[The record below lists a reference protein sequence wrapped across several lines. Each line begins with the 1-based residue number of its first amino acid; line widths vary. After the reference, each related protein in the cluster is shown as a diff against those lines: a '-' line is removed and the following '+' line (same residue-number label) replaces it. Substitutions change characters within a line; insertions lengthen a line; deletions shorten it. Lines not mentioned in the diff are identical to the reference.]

1 MLFTLQEVSHEV
13 SIRFSKAVEVASL
26 INKAVLGGSITV
38 LYVQLLPIIEAV

>member
-26 INKAVLGGSITV
+26 INKAVLGGSII
-38 LYVQLLPIIEAV
+38 YVQLLPIIEAV